1 MDVRIL
7 YFEGCPNWGKT
18 ANRARIALG
27 EMGRADVAVEAED
40 VAQIPRLPRQW
51 AGSPTVLIDGQDPFE
66 ADGDGLGDHG
76 RSPAPVPGRDAC
88 RIYRT
93 GTRLEGAPT
102 VDQLRIALKRA
113 FVQVKDQER
122 S

>member
-1 MDVRIL
+1 MEVKIL
-7 YFEGCPNWGKT
+7 YFAGCPNWEK
-18 ANRARIALG
+18 AAARARIALA
-27 EMGRADVAVEAED
+27 ELGRTDVPIQHED
-40 VAQIPRLPRQW
+40 IAQIPRLPRQW

-66 ADGDGLGDHG
+66 ADGDGPGDHG

-88 RIYRT
+88 RIYRA